1 MNVFIKQYE
10 HFSFSK
16 RSKVSGMDIKKL
28 EVLLKV
34 IETKSLT
41 AAGNQLGFTQSGVSH
56 LIRTIEDEF
65 GFPVLIRGKGGV
77 RLTENGQVLL
87 PAIREI
93 LNANDHMDQI
103 VANIRGM
110 NFGKLRIGTFAS
122 ASVLW
127 LPKIIEEFS
136 HDYPGIQIEIIV
148 GGNDSLISQLD
159 ESCIDFAIMSNPP
172 KGYEWIHLAS
182 DRMLVLLPPGHR
194 LVEKSSVTLDEI
206 ADDPF
211 ILSNEGFDYDVSQ
224 IIKGSGIT
232 PRLSFSTME
241 NRGIIAMI
249 QHGLGV
255 TVMPEMVLDSL
266 ESNVITKELSPCEY
280 RHMGIIVKSVQTAS
294 LAAKTFISYAKRII
308 GELGTYPPMEKE
320 LNA

>member
-1 MNVFIKQYE
+1 MNISHVKEACI
-10 HFSFSK
+10 
-16 RSKVSGMDIKKL
+16 VDIKKL

-34 IETKSLT
+34 IETQSLT

-77 RLTENGQVLL
+77 RLTENGKALL
-87 PAIREI
+87 PAVREI
-93 LNANDHMDQI
+93 LNANDHLDQI

-110 NFGKLRIGTFAS
+110 SFGKLRIGTFAS

-136 HDYPGIQIEIIV
+136 RDYPGIQIEIIV
-148 GGNDSLISQLD
+148 GGNDSLLNQLD
-159 ESCIDFAIMSNPP
+159 ESVIDFAIMSNPP
-172 KGYEWIHLAS
+172 PNYEWIHLAS
-182 DRMLVLLPPGHR
+182 DRMLALLPPGHR
-194 LVEKSSVTLDEI
+194 LVNSESVSLSEL
-206 ADDPF
+206 AEDPF
-211 ILSNEGFDYDVSQ
+211 ILSYEGFDYDVSEVV
-224 IIKGSGIT
+224 KGSGIT

-266 ESNVITKELSPCEY
+266 EANVIKKELSPCEY
-280 RHMGIIVKSVQTAS
+280 RHMGIIVKSLQNAS
-294 LAAKTFISYAKRII
+294 LAARTFIEYSQRII
-308 GELGTYPPMEKE
+308 SELGTYPP
-320 LNA
+320 L

>member
-1 MNVFIKQYE
+1 
-10 HFSFSK
+10 
-16 RSKVSGMDIKKL
+16 MDIKKL

-56 LIRTIEDEF
+56 LIKTIEDEF

-77 RLTENGQVLL
+77 RLTENGRALL

-110 NFGKLRIGTFAS
+110 SFGRLRIGTFAS

-172 KGYEWIHLAS
+172 QGYEWIHLAS

-194 LVEKSSVTLDEI
+194 LVDKDRVTLDEI
-206 ADDPF
+206 DDDPF

-266 ESNVITKELSPCEY
+266 ESNVITKEL
-280 RHMGIIVKSVQTAS
+280 A
-294 LAAKTFISYAKRII
+294 
-308 GELGTYPPMEKE
+308 PM
-320 LNA
+320 

>member
-1 MNVFIKQYE
+1 
-10 HFSFSK
+10 
-16 RSKVSGMDIKKL
+16 MDIKKL

-56 LIRTIEDEF
+56 LIKTIEDEF

-77 RLTENGQVLL
+77 RLTENGRALL

-110 NFGKLRIGTFAS
+110 SFGRLRIGTFAS

-172 KGYEWIHLAS
+172 QGYEWIHLAS
-182 DRMLVLLPPGHR
+182 DRMLVLLPPRTQTGRHGQ
-194 LVEKSSVTLDEI
+194 S
-206 ADDPF
+206 
-211 ILSNEGFDYDVSQ
+211 Y
-224 IIKGSGIT
+224 
-232 PRLSFSTME
+232 PR
-241 NRGIIAMI
+241 R
-249 QHGLGV
+249 
-255 TVMPEMVLDSL
+255 D
-266 ESNVITKELSPCEY
+266 
-280 RHMGIIVKSVQTAS
+280 
-294 LAAKTFISYAKRII
+294 
-308 GELGTYPPMEKE
+308 
-320 LNA
+320 

>member
-1 MNVFIKQYE
+1 
-10 HFSFSK
+10 
-16 RSKVSGMDIKKL
+16 MDIKKL

-56 LIRTIEDEF
+56 LIKTIEDEF
-65 GFPVLIRGKGGV
+65 CFPVLIRGKGGV
-77 RLTENGQVLL
+77 RLTENGRALL

-110 NFGKLRIGTFAS
+110 SFGRLRIGTFAS

-172 KGYEWIHLAS
+172 QGYEWIQLAS

-194 LVEKSSVTLDEI
+194 LVDKDRVTLDEI
-206 ADDPF
+206 DDDPF

-224 IIKGSGIT
+224 IIKGS
-232 PRLSFSTME
+232 
-241 NRGIIAMI
+241 GIIAMI

-266 ESNVITKELSPCEY
+266 ESNVITKELAPCEY
-280 RHMGIIVKSVQTAS
+280 RHMGIIVKSVNTAS

-308 GELGTYPPMEKE
+308 SELGTYPPIDGE